1 MDGFTVACY
10 LRHFAPNAASS
21 SIPCTL
27 LHTPILTHLGSRD
40 TKSLYTYSEKTP
52 TDLTVR
58 QEIGRASLD
67 APDDD
72 IWHLVKVYWY
82 TVEFGV
88 VREADKGAVGDAGNL
103 RCQDDS
109 LRNPALP
116 LDNPGVARSGG
127 GGSSGV
133 EGVSLD
139 SWAGGTLS
147 LDTERQLSA
156 IQPISSGGGGGR
168 GGERHQYRAFGAGI
182 LSSIAE
188 MNNLLRGYDAET
200 EQPVEFVDMNPFC
213 WQPPMS
219 YNKAS

>member
-1 MDGFTVACY
+1 M
-10 LRHFAPNAASS
+10 
-21 SIPCTL
+21 
-27 LHTPILTHLGSRD
+27 THLGSRD

-103 RCQDDS
+103 RFQDDS

-133 EGVSLD
+133 GGVSLD
-139 SWAGGTLS
+139 SWAGVTLS

-219 YNKAS
+219 YNKVS